1 MASKY
6 GYMAKIGADTSGLQ
20 NALKNVEADA
30 RNISAELR
38 AVNEGL
44 KFDPGNTDLLK
55 QKQDLLAQSIENTS
69 QKLEKLKSVQE
80 DVNKAVENGDLSVTE
95 QQRYTREIANT
106 ESQLRR
112 YQTELN
118 STQTKINSA
127 EKETEELRKAT
138 KEFAD
143 TADEAGEQVVD
154 FGDILGANIAGNLIA
169 DGLRE
174 AGSAVKEFIVDGIEF
189 ASNLNEVQNVVDT
202 TFEDGAGKVYSWAAS
217 AKANFGISS
226 LAAQKYNGVLGAML
240 KSQGIAA
247 DSINE
252 MSTSLTGLAGDM
264 ASFHNLE
271 VEAAFEKIRSGI
283 SGETEPL
290 KQLGIDMS
298 VANLEAYAL
307 AQGIETAYNKM
318 SQAEKAQLRYN
329 YLMAQTADVHGDFAK
344 TAGEQANQQRIFNLN
359 MEELAAVGGE
369 QVLPV
374 LNDITKTVNEEFP
387 KAMPIVEKIGE
398 TTAKIISLVVDNGE
412 AVISGI
418 GGIAAG
424 LGTYTVATK
433 GAAAATK
440 LFAAATSMTPV
451 GWVATIIGATV
462 ALVGLADA
470 LSDTEGNYKEW
481 IEEANQ
487 GITEQEN
494 KVSDLEDE
502 LQSVNDKIE
511 EIKAKGTLTLT
522 DEAELARLR
531 LQNDEL
537 STQLAIEQEILK
549 VKQQQQEE
557 DAINMLYDTNGY
569 EGSIAYAEEQVE
581 AYKNMQNE
589 LAFWKA
595 EQAKGAESEYDSTY
609 IDGMISDWERQEAE
623 LRIAALESV
632 QAAQSF
638 SAMLSGTTEES
649 KEAQAAVDELGKA
662 LLVYFDEIDIAA
674 NEAVEKAEKIGDNR
688 IKSPTEIMAE
698 NVALRYKEEAE
709 AIANGTNENLIEN
722 AYKDFAKS
730 LESQWKS
737 IEHTYAIGNV
747 TEEEMWKEKRR
758 LINLYGDET
767 KEEYWKYYEEIADYE
782 KESEKE
788 RLKLAED
795 AEKERLK
802 LAEEAAEAE
811 LKTWEKGTKKISDTL
826 TDSYKELVDE
836 KEKIRDDLL
845 SIDLSETVT
854 TKDGKEIEVLTNL
867 DEQVKK
873 IDRYKASLDRLKNTG
888 ISDSLLAEIQSMNFE
903 DGSRQ
908 RFIDSLLGLSQ
919 DKLNLYYS
927 DWERLQVK
935 SEQVSQDIISGSA
948 EELNK
953 ETTAAIKS
961 TFGAMPAAAYAEGVE
976 TAQSYLQGIIDS
988 MGGINSIDTIS
999 QMFTGAFSGS
1009 SASSGNGQ
1017 KMIPADTKIVFNID
1031 GKKYIETSVQ
1041 ELIDKGQRTGGN
1053 LLNL

>member
-1 MASKY
+1 MANKY

-20 NALKNVEADA
+20 NAMKAAESDA

-38 AVNEGL
+38 AVNEAL
-44 KFDPGNTDLLK
+44 KFDPGNTELLK
-55 QKQDLLAQSIENTS
+55 QKQDLLAQSVENTA
-69 QKLEKLKSVQE
+69 QKLERLKSVQE
-80 DVNKAVENGDLSVTE
+80 DVNKAVQKGDLSVAE
-95 QQRYTREIANT
+95 QQKYSREIANT

-127 EKETEELRKAT
+127 AKETEELRKAT

-318 SQAEKAQLRYN
+318 SQAEKALLRYN

-344 TAGEQANQQRIFNLN
+344 TAEQQANQQRIFNLN

-369 QVLPV
+369 KVLPV
-374 LNDITKTVNEEFP
+374 LNDITKTVNENIP
-387 KAMPIVEKIGE
+387 KAMPVVEKIGE
-398 TTAKIISLVVDNGE
+398 TVAKIISLVVDNGE
-412 AVISGI
+412 AVVSGI

-440 LFAAATSMTPV
+440 LFTAATSMTPV
-451 GWVATIIGATV
+451 GWVATIVGATV

-470 LSDTEGNYKEW
+470 LSETSGNYKEW
-481 IEEANQ
+481 IEDANQ
-487 GITEQEN
+487 GIAEQEN
-494 KVSDLEDE
+494 KVNDLEDE
-502 LQSVNDKIE
+502 LQAVNAKIE
-511 EIKAKGTLTLT
+511 EIQAKGKLTIT

-537 STQLAIEQEILK
+537 STQLAIEQAILK
-549 VKQQQQEE
+549 TKQQQKEA
-557 DAINMLYDTNGY
+557 DALDMLYDTNGY
-569 EGSIAYAEEQVE
+569 EGSIDYAEEQVE
-581 AYKNMQNE
+581 AYKNLQEE
-589 LAFWKA
+589 LQFWRD

-609 IDGMISDWERQEAE
+609 IDAMIADRERLEE
-623 LRIAALESV
+623 DLKLAALESV
-632 QAAQSF
+632 QAAQAF
-638 SAMLSGTTEES
+638 SGMLSGTTEES
-649 KEAQAAVDELGKA
+649 KEAQAAVDELGNS
-662 LLVYFDEIDIAA
+662 LLAYFDEIDTAS
-674 NEAVEKAEKIGDNR
+674 NEAVEKAQNLSDGH
-688 IKSPTEIMAE
+688 IKSPAEIAAE
-698 NVALRYKEEAE
+698 NVASVYRAEAE

-722 AYKDFAKS
+722 AYKDFE
-730 LESQWKS
+730 ESFKTRWKAA
-737 IEHTYAIGNV
+737 EHAYVVGNT
-747 TEEEMWKEKRR
+747 TEAEMWEEKKK
-758 LINLYGDET
+758 LLNLYGGET
-767 KEEYWKYYEEIADYE
+767 KEEYWRYYEELIKYE
-782 KESEKE
+782 KDYAEEQLKIAEK
-788 RLKLAED
+788 
-795 AEKERLK
+795 AEKERTK

-811 LKTWEKGTKKISDTL
+811 LKAWEDNAKKVSDSL
-826 TDSYKELVDE
+826 SDAYEDLVDE
-836 KEKIRDDLL
+836 KEKIKDDLL

-867 DEQVKK
+867 DEQIKK
-873 IDRYKASLDRLKNTG
+873 IDRYKSSLGKLKATG
-888 ISDSLLAEIQSMNFE
+888 ISDSLLAEIEGMNFE

-919 DKLNLYYS
+919 NKLDLYYS
-927 DWERLQVK
+927 DWERLQKK
-935 SEQVSQDIISGSA
+935 SEQVSQDIIADSA

-953 ETTAAIKS
+953 ATIDAVKS
-961 TFGAMPAAAYAEGVE
+961 TFGNMPSAAYAEGVE

-988 MGGINSIDTIS
+988 MGGVNSIDAIS
-999 QMFTGAFSGS
+999 QMLTGAFSGN
-1009 SASSGNGQ
+1009 SGPAGKEQ
-1017 KMIPADTKIVFNID
+1017 KMIPADTKITINID
-1031 GKKYIETSVQ
+1031 NKEYVTATLQ
-1041 ELIDKGQRTGGN
+1041 ELIDRGERTGAN
-1053 LLNL
+1053 LFKL